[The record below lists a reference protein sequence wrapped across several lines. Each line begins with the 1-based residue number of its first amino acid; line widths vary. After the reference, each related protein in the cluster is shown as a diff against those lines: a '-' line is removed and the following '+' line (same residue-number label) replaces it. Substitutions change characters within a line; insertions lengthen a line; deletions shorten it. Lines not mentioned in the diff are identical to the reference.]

1 LLSVAVVLEVTVATV
16 QTATIHLLDRL
27 LQMAEVLAQD
37 QIALRA
43 IPEVRVAAGQEMDQ
57 VAQAIRLPHLL
68 HKETTVV
75 RAQVLLK

>member
-27 LQMAEVLAQD
+27 LQMVEVLAQD

-57 VAQAIRLPHLL
+57 VAPAIRLPHLL
-68 HKETTVV
+68 HKETTGV